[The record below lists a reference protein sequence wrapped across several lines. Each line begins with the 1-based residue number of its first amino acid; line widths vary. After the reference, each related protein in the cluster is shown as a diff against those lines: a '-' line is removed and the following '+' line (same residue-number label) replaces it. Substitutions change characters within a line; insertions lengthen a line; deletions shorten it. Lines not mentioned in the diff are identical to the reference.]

1 MLPENAIS
9 AVSIS
14 SVKGELTHMPKVQL
28 PRRRRVISLTAV
40 IFALAL
46 ISLLV
51 AIGVYRWQFGSS
63 LSHAS
68 DEWAR
73 FGEYLG
79 GVLSPLFSLFA
90 LVGVLWTVKQTQQ
103 QQIDTTFFNLVQ
115 RLGRA
120 RDANVSRATPGVVQ
134 NIYTATQSHQVPMQ
148 LLVREAW
155 QELTRQL
162 TITPAPTEDTAE
174 QHLMQLLAHLRQK
187 YGDVFRL
194 TDKILQLYRFVHRAP
209 LSAVTMSYYV
219 EIVNSEVTPIE
230 LTLLLFSLVSQP
242 ANGAVCVVVND
253 LKAFISLGLDRIS
266 LAPAY
271 LNVLRTRFPHLP
283 LSARERPML
292 AV

>member
-9 AVSIS
+9 AVSAS
-14 SVKGELTHMPKVQL
+14 PLKGELIHIPKVQL
-28 PRRRRVISLTAV
+28 PRRRFVISFTV
-40 IFALAL
+40 VVFVLAL
-46 ISLLV
+46 VSLLV
-51 AIGVYRWQFGSS
+51 AVGVYRWQFGSS
-63 LSHAS
+63 LSDAS

-115 RLGRA
+115 RLGQA
-120 RDANVSRATPGVVQ
+120 RDANVARATPGVVP
-134 NIYTATQSHQVPMQ
+134 NIHTATQAHQVPMQ
-148 LLVREAW
+148 LLVRDAW

-162 TITPAPTEDTAE
+162 TIIPAPAEDAAE
-174 QHLMQLLAHLRQK
+174 LHLVQLLAHLRQK

-194 TDKILQLYRFVHRAP
+194 TDKILQLYRFIHRAP
-209 LSAVTMSYYV
+209 LSAATMSYYV
-219 EIVNSEVTPIE
+219 EIVNSEVTSIE
-230 LTLLLFSLVSQP
+230 QTLLLFSLVSQP
-242 ANGAVCVVVND
+242 VDGAVCVVVND
-253 LKAFISLGLDRIS
+253 LNAFISLGLDRVSI
-266 LAPAY
+266 APAY

-283 LSARERPML
+283 LSARERPTL